1 VAQPEKPTEGIVLE
15 LKQGRNQED
24 NARLLFKQYYGRVY
38 RFFHSKRLSPE
49 DCEELT
55 EDVFIS
61 VYQRLGEL
69 REAAKFESWL
79 FRMAMN
85 AYLNEIERRGAKKR
99 AAITVS
105 LEEHGDPAAA
115 LPASP
120 VGNPEVEVLEKE
132 TLNAVRQALQ
142 ELPPQMRHCVLL
154 RVDEELSYQE
164 IAVVMGISLNTVS
177 AHLHQAR
184 SLLKEK
190 LGRYFGAVEV

>member
-1 VAQPEKPTEGIVLE
+1 VAQPEKTTEEIILE
-15 LKQGRNQED
+15 LRQGRNREE
-24 NARLLFKQYYGRVY
+24 NARLLFKLYYGRVY
-38 RFFHSKRLSPE
+38 RFFLSKRLSPE

-69 REAAKFESWL
+69 LQEARFENWL
-79 FRMAMN
+79 FRIAMN
-85 AYLNEIERRGAKKR
+85 VYLNEMERRGARKR
-99 AAITVS
+99 TATTVS
-105 LEEHGDPAAA
+105 LEESGDPAVS

-132 TLNAVRQALQ
+132 KLAAVRQALQ
-142 ELPPQMRHCVLL
+142 ELPPQMRHCLLL

-164 IAVVMGISLNTVS
+164 IAAVMGISINTVS
-177 AHLHQAR
+177 VHLHQAR
-184 SLLKEK
+184 SVLKEK